1 MPRRSAGPGTWEWS
15 FDLAEV
21 TETRSSSP
29 RLGRNLA
36 GVAHAKTSY
45 VCLPCR
51 SSYKQPYLGDHD
63 RLCPRCAEPL
73 IHVGSAFA
81 PPRRRDTAAWR
92 TLSVLLHA
100 GVRFH
105 KSCCG
110 GPGYRPRTLGEVRER
125 MAYARRTGE
134 PFARALVRRELP

>member
-1 MPRRSAGPGTWEWS
+1 M
-15 FDLAEV
+15 
-21 TETRSSSP
+21 
-29 RLGRNLA
+29 
-36 GVAHAKTSY
+36 AHGKTSY

-51 SSYKQPYLGDHD
+51 ASYKQPHPSYGPHGGDA
-63 RLCPRCAEPL
+63 RRICPRCAEPL

-81 PPRRRDTAAWR
+81 APSRRDTEAWR
-92 TLSVLLHA
+92 VLSVLLHA

-110 GPGYRPRTLGEVRER
+110 GPGYRPRTLREVRER

-134 PFARALVRRELP
+134 PFAKALVRCEVP

>member
-1 MPRRSAGPGTWEWS
+1 M
-15 FDLAEV
+15 
-21 TETRSSSP
+21 
-29 RLGRNLA
+29 
-36 GVAHAKTSY
+36 AHAKTSY
-45 VCLPCR
+45 VCLSCR
-51 SSYKQPYLGDHD
+51 ASYKQPYGGD
-63 RLCPRCAEPL
+63 RERICPRCAEPL

-92 TLSVLLHA
+92 TLSVLVNA
-100 GVRFH
+100 GVRFR
-105 KSCCG
+105 KGCCG

>member
-1 MPRRSAGPGTWEWS
+1 M
-15 FDLAEV
+15 
-21 TETRSSSP
+21 
-29 RLGRNLA
+29 
-36 GVAHAKTSY
+36 AHAKTSY

-51 SSYKQPYLGDHD
+51 ASYKQPYD
-63 RLCPRCAEPL
+63 RDRQRACPRCAATM

-81 PPRRRDTAAWR
+81 APPRRDTAAWR

-110 GPGYRPRTLGEVRER
+110 GPGYRPRTLREVRER
-125 MAYARRTGE
+125 MAYARRSGE
-134 PFARALVRRELP
+134 PFATALVRPEVP

>member
-1 MPRRSAGPGTWEWS
+1 MTHG
-15 FDLAEV
+15 
-21 TETRSSSP
+21 
-29 RLGRNLA
+29 
-36 GVAHAKTSY
+36 KTSY

-51 SSYKQPYLGDHD
+51 ASYKQPYPGYHDHA
-63 RLCPRCAEPL
+63 RVCPRCAGPL

-81 PPRRRDTAAWR
+81 APKRRDTAAWR

-110 GPGYRPRTLGEVRER
+110 GPGYRPRTLSEVRER
-125 MAYARRTGE
+125 MAYARATGE
-134 PFARALVRRELP
+134 PFAQALVRRDLP

>member
-1 MPRRSAGPGTWEWS
+1 MP
-15 FDLAEV
+15 
-21 TETRSSSP
+21 
-29 RLGRNLA
+29 
-36 GVAHAKTSY
+36 HAKTSY

-51 SSYKQPYLGDHD
+51 ASYKQPYD
-63 RLCPRCAEPL
+63 RDRERICPRCSLPL

-81 PPRRRDTAAWR
+81 APRRRDTAAWR

-110 GPGYRPRTLGEVRER
+110 GPGYRPRTLSEVRER
-125 MAYARRTGE
+125 MTYARRSGE
-134 PFARALVRRELP
+134 PFARSLVRYEVPSSPQRG

>member
-1 MPRRSAGPGTWEWS
+1 M
-15 FDLAEV
+15 
-21 TETRSSSP
+21 
-29 RLGRNLA
+29 
-36 GVAHAKTSY
+36 AHGKTSY

-51 SSYKQPYLGDHD
+51 ASYKQTYVGYHE

-81 PPRRRDTAAWR
+81 VPRRRDTAGWR
-92 TLSVLLHA
+92 VLSVLLNA

-110 GPGYRPRTLGEVRER
+110 VPGYRPRTLREVRER
-125 MAYARRTGE
+125 MAYASSSGE
-134 PFARALVRRELP
+134 PFAKALVRRELP

>member
-1 MPRRSAGPGTWEWS
+1 M
-15 FDLAEV
+15 
-21 TETRSSSP
+21 
-29 RLGRNLA
+29 
-36 GVAHAKTSY
+36 AHAKTSY

-51 SSYKQPYLGDHD
+51 ARYKQPYD
-63 RLCPRCAEPL
+63 RDREQRSCPRCAEPL

-81 PPRRRDTAAWR
+81 APPRRDTAAWR

-110 GPGYRPRTLGEVRER
+110 GPGFRPRTLREVRER
-125 MAYARRTGE
+125 TAFARRTGE
-134 PFARALVRRELP
+134 PFARALVRPDVP